1 MIKEQ
6 LPSHGK
12 VMVRRSVSFGLYNP
26 FSVWSDEV
34 WSVFNWKNCAVGSIR
49 QLFLLGSHLEVYAW
63 VLELI
68 KEHILVCLVGKT

>member
-6 LPSHGK
+6 LPTHRK

-34 WSVFNWKNCAVGSIR
+34 WSVFDGKDCRACTVR
-49 QLFLLGSHLEVYAW
+49 QILLLGSHLEVYAW
-63 VLELI
+63 VSELVQ
-68 KEHILVCLVGKT
+68 EHILVCLVGKT